1 MSQAKGGTTYA
12 SSDEK
17 RTGTQAANAGRPGVS
32 RRMTRRRVR
41 AERDSL
47 ALVLGLIRTRKA
59 GTRQEIEGESGL
71 GRGVVADRLATLI
84 RSGLI
89 EEGELAASTGGRAPR
104 QVEFRATAGNVLV
117 ASLGTTTLGVGLA
130 DLAGRLLVEHH
141 EAADTTLGAE
151 KTLDRVEALFEL
163 LLEEHPVARSAWSIG
178 LAVPGPVELAD
189 GRLSSE
195 PTVHLLPGWDH
206 YPIRERL
213 QRRFGVPVW
222 VGNEAHMMALG
233 ELRAGRGAGKDDL
246 LFLKLGTGISAGLYA
261 NGQVHRGS
269 QGYAGDIGH
278 VAVSDD
284 SRAICRCGNRG
295 CLEALAGGEAIGR
308 EGALAAAERRSPILA
323 ELAASGRTI
332 SAADVGMAAHLG
344 DPFSVELLS
353 RSGQL
358 IGGAVATLVAAY
370 NPSLIVVGGGVA
382 QAGEILIS
390 AIREAVYRRSR
401 SLATENLRIVRSE
414 MGKTA
419 GLVGAAL
426 AASDELFA
434 HANLRSWIEQGS
446 PIRAGHAPTRTST
459 SRSRF
464 LKAPGPRR
472 ADRVTTPAGIGGA
485 GS

>member
-1 MSQAKGGTTYA
+1 MSQGKGGTTYR
-12 SSDEK
+12 SGDEK
-17 RTGTQAANAGRPGVS
+17 RAGGPPVNGARPSPS
-32 RRMTRRRVR
+32 RRMARRRVR

-47 ALVLGLIRTRKA
+47 ALVLGLIRSRKA
-59 GTRQEIEGESGL
+59 GTRQEIEAESGL

-89 EEGELAASTGGRAPR
+89 EEGELAASRGGRAPR
-104 QVEFRATAGNVLV
+104 QVEFRATAGNILV
-117 ASLGTTTLGVGLA
+117 GSLGTTTLGVGLA

-141 EAADTTLGAE
+141 EAADPLAGAE
-151 KTLDRVEALFEL
+151 KTLDRLEALFEL

-178 LAVPGPVELAD
+178 LAVPGPVELAG

-195 PTVHLLPGWDH
+195 PTVHLAPGWDH
-206 YPIRERL
+206 YPVRDRLERK
-213 QRRFGVPVW
+213 FGVPVW
-222 VGNEAHMMALG
+222 VGNEAQMMALG
-233 ELRAGRGAGKDDL
+233 ELRVGRGSGKDDL
-246 LFLKLGTGISAGLYA
+246 LFLKLGTRISAGLCA
-261 NGQVHRGS
+261 HGQVHRGS

-284 SRAICRCGNRG
+284 SRVICRCGNRG

-353 RSGQL
+353 RSGEL

-382 QAGEILIS
+382 QGGEILIS

-401 SLATENLRIVRSE
+401 SLATQNLQIVRSE

-434 HANLRSWIEQGS
+434 HASLRSWIEAGS
-446 PIRAGHAPTRTST
+446 PIRRGYAPAPKST
-459 SRSRF
+459 SPSS
-464 LKAPGPRR
+464 LLEGHGSRR
-472 ADRVTTPAGIGGA
+472 AGRATTPAGIGGA